1 MRGLIR
7 RREGGKR
14 MEKNKDTPQ
23 ARYSKKYLKKY
34 MLEFNMRT
42 DADILE
48 FFQSVPNK
56 RQLLLTLL
64 REEMERVE
72 NSR

>member
-1 MRGLIR
+1 
-7 RREGGKR
+7 
-14 MEKNKDTPQ
+14 MEKKKNTPQ
-23 ARYSKKYLKKY
+23 ARYARKYLKKY
-34 MLEFNMRT
+34 SLEFNTRT
-42 DADILE
+42 DADIIE
-48 FFQSVPNK
+48 FFDSVPNK